1 VIKENLLMEVV
12 QPAEAVLNE
21 EEKKEEVPAS
31 KEEEPGI
38 KEAELQKSTGK
49 LRMEL
54 QTNY

>member
-1 VIKENLLMEVV
+1 MEVV
-12 QPAEAVLNE
+12 QPAEAVLIE
-21 EEKKEEVPAS
+21 EEKKEEVPAG
-31 KEEEPGI
+31 KEEEEPAS